1 ERAGGGAGKQRDRK
15 LLFERADLPRHRR
28 LRQSEL
34 LAGMGEAAGLGGGV
48 ENFQF
53 VPIHFIGRRTTDDGR
68 RKNRNRAFL
77 SSVLCHPSSV
87 LRYSAAARCSAR
99 AARKRSASSAAMQPK
114 PAAVTA
120 WR

>member
-1 ERAGGGAGKQRDRK
+1 ERAGGGAGKQQDQK

-53 VPIHFIGRRTTDDGR
+53 VHIHFIARRTTQDGR
-68 RKNRNRAFL
+68 RKKRDLASSL
-77 SSVLCHPSSV
+77 SSVVRLPSSV
-87 LRYSAAARCSAR
+87 LRYSAAARCSAW

-114 PAAVTA
+114 PAA
-120 WR
+120 